1 MRTRGL
7 ALPAFI
13 TNTIQEDLPLHKCHP
28 SLHFE
33 AEPFMLPGT
42 AFQMVMGPHRQKITC
57 GVFLSPSEWYV
68 DGHSRP
74 LMVRTNRGLKLD
86 FGLQQHPGSH
96 IPSTQAQAI
105 FMTMFVTRIEDEKTF
120 SDMVRKMDSRIII
133 EIERRCLPR
142 LIQTSTSQLPSQFVD
157 VPSKYEC
164 STCHRRFSSFRGRKR
179 HSCRIEVGRVDPCVG
194 RVDPCVCRVD
204 PCVGRVE
211 PCVGRVD
218 PSVGRVD
225 PCVGRVDP
233 CVGRVDPCV
242 GRVGDIPDPE
252 PIPVTGGS
260 RQYKC
265 PSCLC
270 GFSSFRGRQRHV
282 CCDPEAD
289 KDFVC
294 GICYKL
300 YTSEARLTNHRK
312 RCHSPSPTPS
322 VESTTI

>member
-194 RVDPCVCRVD
+194 RVDPCV
-204 PCVGRVE
+204 
-211 PCVGRVD
+211 
-218 PSVGRVD
+218 
-225 PCVGRVDP
+225 
-233 CVGRVDPCV
+233 

>member
-179 HSCRIEVGRVDPCVG
+179 HSYRIEVAEWTPVWAEWTPACAEWTPAWAEWSPAWAEWTPAWAEWTPAWAEWGIFLTPNLSLSPVDRDNISARRVFVG
-194 RVDPCVCRVD
+194 FRVLEGANVMFV
-204 PCVGRVE
+204 
-211 PCVGRVD
+211 
-218 PSVGRVD
+218 
-225 PCVGRVDP
+225 
-233 CVGRVDPCV
+233 
-242 GRVGDIPDPE
+242 
-252 PIPVTGGS
+252 VTLKQTKTLSAASATNCTQVRPGS
-260 RQYKC
+260 PTIVNDVTVQVLRLLLKV
-265 PSCLC
+265 PP
-270 GFSSFRGRQRHV
+270 FSSSIV
-282 CCDPEAD
+282 
-289 KDFVC
+289 KV
-294 GICYKL
+294 
-300 YTSEARLTNHRK
+300 
-312 RCHSPSPTPS
+312 
-322 VESTTI
+322 